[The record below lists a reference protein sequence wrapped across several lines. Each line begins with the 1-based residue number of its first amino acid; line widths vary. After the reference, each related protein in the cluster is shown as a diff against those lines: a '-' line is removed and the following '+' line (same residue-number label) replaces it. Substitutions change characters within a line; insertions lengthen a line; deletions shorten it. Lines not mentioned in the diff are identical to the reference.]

1 MHAHLLDVLARLD
14 RSRAE
19 LGAAVE
25 SIAVGLRQQRPAA
38 DRWSTAEV
46 LEHLSLVERLITGR
60 MVDAIASARGRG
72 LAAETAARA
81 PLPDA
86 IETRMA
92 DRSNR
97 RNAPEASIPT
107 GTVDAGAALRAI
119 EEGHYRLR
127 ALAGDVDGLALG
139 EVTFEHPFFG
149 PMTVY
154 QWIELM
160 AAHELRHTEQIRE
173 IARAVTATTHPSVLT
188 DTASPA
194 LRHLLATLAYRAAK
208 VLRDAPDEFGSAS
221 FGDATRRPTL
231 IVAHL
236 ADLMAWGVTLVQ
248 DNVAW
253 KAEGG
258 GDWDV
263 EVRRFFDN
271 LAALDREL
279 AATPLVSGAAEKLIQ
294 GPLADALTHVGQIA
308 MLRGMA
314 GAPVRPESYA
324 RARVVA
330 GRVGPD
336 QAAPGREFDG
346 DASRVIAQGK

>member
-19 LGAAVE
+19 LGATVE
-25 SIAVGLRQQRPAA
+25 SIAVGLRQQRPAP

-60 MVDAIASARGRG
+60 MADAIASARGRG
-72 LAAETAARA
+72 LAAETSARA

-92 DRSNR
+92 DRSTR

-107 GTVDAGAALRAI
+107 GTVDAAAALRAI
-119 EEGHYRLR
+119 EEGHHRLR

-160 AAHELRHTEQIRE
+160 AAHEGRHTEQIRD
-173 IARAVTATTHPSVLT
+173 AGRMLT
-188 DTASPA
+188 GSSPI

-208 VLRDAPDEFGSAS
+208 VLRDAPDGFGSAR

-248 DNVAW
+248 DKVAW

-279 AATPLVSGAAEKLIQ
+279 TTAPLPAGATEKLIQ
-294 GPLADALTHVGQIA
+294 GPLADALTHVGQLA

-314 GAPVRPESYA
+314 GAPVKPESYA
-324 RARVVA
+324 RATVTA

-336 QAAPGREFDG
+336 QAAPGREFEG
-346 DASRVIAQGK
+346 DASKPQ